1 MYKRALML
9 TAATVALLSGPAGA
23 ATTTGCDSANTTDYT
38 SITSAVSVPLC
49 TKTAKAGSP
58 GNITMTNKGGL
69 TISSSAS
76 SNGTIPAIEINSSNS
91 VSLQSGS
98 TLTFSGVSQA
108 IGIRADQGN
117 AGDIIIANT
126 IDLTGSGA
134 DKAGIVVGNAS
145 AAFGTFTGINDTA
158 NNPNAAAGT
167 LSAII
172 LDSGATLKVQG
183 DGSEGIH
190 LLAGNTL
197 HGDILIAGGIQ
208 VQPTNLN
215 STTSS
220 AADVGIELDGAMN
233 GNITLDSTGIVR
245 VNGAGAEGAVVLG
258 QLTGSIENLG
268 FLGAVGIDTPKT
280 GGGNP
285 VAGSGLVISN
295 NVTGGIYN
303 GGPLLTNDGTTTATL
318 VSDGSSP
325 TLQIQP
331 GFDGITAAPITIGTF
346 TDLGGAGSYSLVNR
360 GSITSTPV
368 NPNLQSIAVLI
379 GGTSAANSV
388 TLTGI
393 YNAGTISGSAT
404 NDVNLANGTIVP
416 VAGLDIAGFATVN
429 PVNGYAITNSNA
441 TGAGVISA
449 TVSGQKASAAIAINI
464 AANATVPSL
473 NNSGTISATAS
484 VTDTTVSSIVAY
496 GVFDQSGTL
505 TTINNSGTIK
515 AIATAVNGTVA
526 VPLDNHGNLARAV
539 YLGAASTPITFTN
552 SGTITG
558 DIVLGSAADTLTTTG
573 TSTQPSNITGN
584 INFGGGTDTLTVG
597 GNSVVTGDI
606 LESLGGRV
614 DTTVASGGVLTATN
628 NGLTTDGVALPAAV
642 SPNIQVQNLTVQDGG
657 TLGLTLSDAFNINK
671 TGNAGPIVQ
680 ANLNPGS
687 EGTITLAANSVLKM
701 NFGGFVSASNLNNT
715 QGARFVVFD
724 AVSGHIVVPN
734 PTQIE
739 NDLSNGISFLFTGT
753 PCAYGVAGFTTCSG
767 TNPEGS
773 GRSDILLN
781 LSPKTTDEL
790 GLHGYAKAM
799 FAPANEAL
807 GNDST
812 LGAAVVNAGL
822 PVNGT
827 PLSQA
832 AGSQLYQKIYSAFA
846 PDVTG
851 SERAIAI
858 SLTDQGSGIV
868 GARQRALRMYAG
880 QEGDVTLWSQEFGQ
894 RLNVPNKSDA
904 SGYSNSGFGF
914 ALGMDGGD
922 ISSGRYGGALT
933 FYAGDTSEKQP
944 RESKTNSEWYMLTGY
959 QDWRGR
965 GLFFDSQLNVGYGH
979 LVGKRTFPIPDAD
992 GKIRV
997 AEGKRS
1003 AELASGGFTTGVIFN
1018 SGGTVFIPQ
1027 LSVDALTM
1035 RQEGYTESGGGAGM
1049 DLHIQPS
1056 YANSVRAFLGADL
1069 RQDLK
1074 IGSYFLQPEARV
1086 GYRYDFLSGA
1096 EKLKALFAG
1105 DPATGVAPS
1114 PTSFSITGP
1123 DPAKGNLVVGG
1134 GLAVTTDAWSI
1145 GVNYDY
1151 LRGVGGTGGID
1162 QTAMLTLVG
1171 RI

>member
-1 MYKRALML
+1 
-9 TAATVALLSGPAGA
+9 
-23 ATTTGCDSANTTDYT
+23 
-38 SITSAVSVPLC
+38 TSAV
-49 TKTAKAGSP
+49 
-58 GNITMTNKGGL
+58 
-69 TISSSAS
+69 
-76 SNGTIPAIEINSSNS
+76 
-91 VSLQSGS
+91 
-98 TLTFSGVSQA
+98 
-108 IGIRADQGN
+108 GIRADQGHT
-117 AGDIIIANT
+117 GDIVIANT
-126 IDLTGSGA
+126 IDMTGSGSGKTA
-134 DKAGIVVGNAS
+134 IQIGNAS
-145 AAFGTFTGINDTA
+145 VAGGTFTGINDTT

-172 LDSGATLKVQG
+172 LDSGATVKVQG
-183 DGSEGIH
+183 DGSTGIH
-190 LLAGNTL
+190 LLSTNTL
-197 HGDILIAGGIQ
+197 HGDILIAGAIQ
-208 VQPTNLN
+208 VLPTNAN

-220 AADVGIELDGAMN
+220 GTNVGVQLDGPLT
-233 GNITLDSTGIVR
+233 GNLTLDSSGSVR
-245 VNGAGAEGAVVLG
+245 IDGPGAEGAVVLG
-258 QLTGSIENLG
+258 QLTGSVENLG
-268 FLGAVGIDTPKT
+268 FIGAIGTDTPKT

-285 VAGSGLVISN
+285 VSGSGLVISN

-303 GGPLLTNDGTTTATL
+303 GGPLLANDGTTTATL
-318 VSDGSSP
+318 VSDGGSP
-325 TLQIQP
+325 TLQIEP
-331 GFDGITAAPITIGTF
+331 GFDSIAAAPITIGTF
-346 TDLGGAGSYSLVNR
+346 TDLGGAGAYSLINR
-360 GSITSTPV
+360 GAITSSPI
-368 NPNLQSIAVLI
+368 NPTLQSTAILIA
-379 GGTSAANSV
+379 GTSAANSV

-393 YNAGTISGSAT
+393 YNAGTISGAAT
-404 NDVNLANGTIVP
+404 NDVNLANGTVVP
-416 VAGLDIAGFATVN
+416 VVGLNIAGFAKIN
-429 PVNGYAITNSNA
+429 PVNGWAITNSNA
-441 TGAGVISA
+441 TGAGLISA
-449 TVSGQKASAAIAINI
+449 TVSGQRASAAFAINI
-464 AANATVPSL
+464 APNGTVPSL
-473 NNSGTISATAS
+473 NNSGTISAAAS
-484 VTDTTVSSIVAY
+484 VTDTTVNSIVAY

-505 TTINNSGTIK
+505 LNLNNSGTIK
-515 AIATAVNGTVA
+515 AVATAVVNGTTA

-539 YLGAASTPITFTN
+539 YLGAATAPITFTN
-552 SGTITG
+552 TGTIVG
-558 DIVLGSAADTLTTTG
+558 DIVLGSAGDTLTTSG
-573 TSTQPSNITGN
+573 TATQPSNITGN

-606 LESLGGRV
+606 LESLGGRINA
-614 DTTVASGGVLTATN
+614 TVASGGVLTATN
-628 NGLTTDGVALPAAV
+628 NGLTTDGVALPASV

-671 TGNAGPIVQ
+671 SGNAGPIVQ

-687 EGTITLAANSVLKM
+687 EGTITLQANSVLKM
-701 NFGGFVSASNLNNT
+701 NFGGFVSASNLNNA
-715 QGARFVVFD
+715 QGARFIVFD
-724 AVSGHIVVPN
+724 AASGHIIVPN
-734 PTQIE
+734 ATQIE
-739 NDLSNGISFLFTGT
+739 NDLSNGISFLFEGNT
-753 PCAYGVAGFTTCSG
+753 CAYGVTGFTPCTG
-767 TNPEGS
+767 TNPEGA
-773 GRSDILLN
+773 GRSDVVLD
-781 LSPKTTDEL
+781 LSPKTTDQL
-790 GLHGYAKAM
+790 GLHGFAKAM

-827 PLSQA
+827 KLSPA
-832 AGSQLYQKIYSAFA
+832 AGSALYQKIYSAFA

-858 SLTDQGSGIV
+858 SLTDQSSGIV

-880 QEGDVTLWSQEFGQ
+880 QEGDATLWSQEFGQ

-944 RESKTNSEWYMLTGY
+944 RESKTNSEWYMLTAY

-1003 AELASGGFTTGVIFN
+1003 SELASGGFTTGVIFN

-1049 DLHIQPS
+1049 DLHVQPS
-1056 YANSVRAFLGADL
+1056 YANSLRAFLGADL

-1074 IGSYFLQPEARV
+1074 IGNYFLQPEARV

-1105 DPATGVAPS
+1105 DPSTGIAAS

-1123 DPAKGNLVVGG
+1123 DPSKGNLVVGG
-1134 GLAVTTDAWSI
+1134 GMAITTDAWSI
-1145 GVNYDY
+1145 GLNYDY
-1151 LRGVGGTGGID
+1151 LRGVGGTGGTD